1 SAASRSSTTVLAC
14 RGATGTSSPR
24 ARARALAK
32 NAGGSRCPDPATSA
46 DLDDD
51 LDLDRGVERE
61 YGDADGA
68 AGVPAG
74 GTEDLAEQLGRAVDD
89 PRLAEE
95 SRRAGDEADD
105 LHD

>member
-1 SAASRSSTTVLAC
+1 MPSAASRSSTTVLAC

-32 NAGGSRCPDPATSA
+32 KAGGRPPLDDDGSAISA

-51 LDLDRGVERE
+51 LDLDRRVERE
-61 YGDADGA
+61 YGDTDGA

-74 GTEDLAEQLGRAVDD
+74 VAEHLAEQLRGAVHDTG
-89 PRLAEE
+89 LAEE
-95 SRRAGDEADD
+95 PRRAG
-105 LHD
+105 